1 MRILYGLILCVLLIS
16 CSTVRKG
23 VLDSRQFTSSEG
35 HKLPY
40 NVFYPKTY
48 GKEKL
53 PLVLWLHGAGERG
66 DDNVSQL
73 IHIVP
78 YLASS
83 ITQKRFPS
91 VILAPQCAAD
101 DYWTPIIRGEW
112 RVMSGGKTTP
122 SMAAC
127 MELLDKVAKDK
138 RIDASRIYI
147 GGLSMGGFGT
157 FDLLARRPELFAA
170 AVPVCGGADLE
181 KVASYKS
188 VPIWVFHGA
197 KDPVVPADLSRSLI
211 KALEQA
217 GGNPKYTEYPEG
229 GHDVWN
235 MAIREPE
242 LLPWLF
248 SQRKQQ

>member
-1 MRILYGLILCVLLIS
+1 MRLIVGCFLIFGLIS

-23 VLDSRQFTSSEG
+23 VLDSRLYTSAEG

-40 NVFYPKTY
+40 NIFYPNSNS
-48 GKEKL
+48 KEKL

-66 DDNVSQL
+66 DDNVSPL

-101 DYWTPIIRGEW
+101 DYWAPIKRDEW

-122 SMAAC
+122 SMSAC
-127 MELLDKVAKDK
+127 MELLDKILQDK
-138 RIDASRIYI
+138 RIDATRVYI

-157 FDLLARRPELFAA
+157 LDLLARRPNLFAA
-170 AVPVCGGADLE
+170 AVPICGGADLE
-181 KVASYKS
+181 KATNYSS

-197 KDPVVPADLSRSLI
+197 KDPVVPADLSRSLV
-211 KALEQA
+211 KTLEQA
-217 GGNPKYTEYPEG
+217 GGKPRYTEYPEG

-248 SQRKQQ
+248 SQQRK

>member
-1 MRILYGLILCVLLIS
+1 
-16 CSTVRKG
+16 
-23 VLDSRQFTSSEG
+23 
-35 HKLPY
+35 
-40 NVFYPKTY
+40 
-48 GKEKL
+48 
-53 PLVLWLHGAGERG
+53 
-66 DDNVSQL
+66 
-73 IHIVP
+73 
-78 YLASS
+78 
-83 ITQKRFPS
+83 
-91 VILAPQCAAD
+91 
-101 DYWTPIIRGEW
+101 
-112 RVMSGGKTTP
+112 
-122 SMAAC
+122 

-138 RIDASRIYI
+138 HIDASRIYI

-181 KVASYKS
+181 KAASYKS

-211 KALEQA
+211 KVIEQA
-217 GGNPKYTEYPEG
+217 GGSPRYTEYPEG

-248 SQRKQQ
+248 NQKKQ